1 MTCRGAVPLEEHRSG
16 HPIGNRVVP
25 FQGRETCPLG
35 LQVGNL
41 FRSDCQIGAVCHWA
55 AFSSLPRTMALRFGA
70 DALCESQARLARGCF
85 PDPGNLAVFELRQY
99 EAGSQCFGHDGSQ
112 EDEGSERLEID
123 G

>member
-25 FQGRETCPLG
+25 FRGRKPRPSD
-35 LQVGNL
+35 LQVVDL

-55 AFSSLPRTMALRFGA
+55 AYSPLPRTLALRFGD
-70 DALCESQARLARGCF
+70 DAPYKAESGLARDCF
-85 PDPGNLAVFELRQY
+85 PDPDILAVFELRRYAAESQY
-99 EAGSQCFGHDGSQ
+99 PGGDGSQ
-112 EDEGSERLEID
+112 EDEVVERLEID